1 MKISCVP
8 CYDMRSFNTVEAVRK
23 IEKISCVATVILPNT
38 DNAELNAAFAAIP
51 MDSVASV
58 IRLDK
63 DVTVTTINGEIVLS
77 DANTVDNQ
85 LFVLNG
91 NAKILPLS
99 PDKHIKVIINGKIAT
114 DINNRDNIEY
124 VQANGKIEE
133 RDFANMIELPPNSIL
148 DANRFQ
154 NDKAYYYNVPNVAI
168 IEKVPSSAG
177 GMVESDI
184 VIAHDSVASSNIKI
198 EAEHIV
204 YVPEI
209 EKYAFINKTPTLEIT
224 KDFLQNIKGKLV
236 VFQVAKVNISRD
248 VTPELLNEKL
258 LVICMCASV
267 TVKRKL
273 KSVLSLKCAK
283 CAQIKVKL

>member
-8 CYDMRSFNTVEAVRK
+8 CYDMRSFNSVEAVRQIK
-23 IEKISCVATVILPNT
+23 KISCVALVILPKT
-38 DNAELNAAFAAIP
+38 DDPELNAAFADIP
-51 MDSVASV
+51 MDCVASV

-63 DVTVTTINGEIVLS
+63 DTPVTTINGEIVLS

-85 LFVLNG
+85 FFVLNG

-99 PDKHIKVIINGKIAT
+99 PDKHIKIIVNGNITT

-133 RDFANMIELPPNSIL
+133 RDFANMIELPPNSL
-148 DANRFQ
+148 LNAVRFQ
-154 NDKAYYYNVPNVAI
+154 NKKAYYNVPNIAI
-168 IEKVPSSAG
+168 IEEVPSSAT

-184 VIAHDSVASSNIKI
+184 VIAHDSVARSSIKI
-198 EAEHIV
+198 EARHIA

-209 EKYAFINKTPTLEIT
+209 EKYTFINKTPTLKIT
-224 KDFLQNIKGKLV
+224 KDFLQNIGGKLV

-267 TVKRKL
+267 TAKRKL
-273 KSVLSLKCAK
+273 KSMLSLKCAK